1 MADNNNNTRRRGFS
15 PLLAFFLGLLFGIII
30 LIGAVAGAVIFA
42 LNYKLDNIAQNKDGD
57 GNYIYVNAD
66 PESGGVS
73 NVLELVKKVT
83 ELAGDSS
90 SLTLGQVEQL
100 LPVTNKLTD
109 GLYNALEQYI
119 EVDREEVK
127 AVRFSALGDYFKD
140 KVMEV
145 EVVNLLQQF
154 GGGLPDNE
162 IINMLLYDE
171 EDNPVTLRQLADG
184 DFLDALNEK
193 KVKDLIGESNEITDK
208 ILGDLTVGE
217 LLDGSADFEKIVN
230 EMEICTFVDVE
241 PSDAIMAFL
250 AFSVTDVQQTEG
262 DYSYK
267 GVYHPADGE
276 AEECFI
282 QTENGKIKDV
292 FTADGSQTHK
302 TNLSDVSKQVARL
315 TSTLKIKDIIT
326 IDESN
331 KLLSAVSD
339 STIEELPSY
348 IENMAINE
356 LYADNI
362 YGDSADHAN
371 PEPAKMYRAVRTV
384 TNPDEEKEYNPAYL
398 YYVEEDGK
406 YKLVNA
412 TSGNAGKITEEEFED
427 GIYYTYGEPNAM
439 WKLLLYSNGSE
450 KAFSVNK
457 ITDMITNVTANTRNT
472 TMRELHEAGL
482 MTFDKPE
489 ELDIKINYNGK
500 QTIGDLTLSELVG
513 FFVSIAQN
521 PAFGTLFGSGS

>member
-1 MADNNNNTRRRGFS
+1 M
-15 PLLAFFLGLLFGIII
+15 
-30 LIGAVAGAVIFA
+30 
-42 LNYKLDNIAQNKDGD
+42 
-57 GNYIYVNAD
+57 
-66 PESGGVS
+66 
-73 NVLELVKKVT
+73 
-83 ELAGDSS
+83 
-90 SLTLGQVEQL
+90 
-100 LPVTNKLTD
+100 
-109 GLYNALEQYI
+109 
-119 EVDREEVK
+119 
-127 AVRFSALGDYFKD
+127 
-140 KVMEV
+140 
-145 EVVNLLQQF
+145 
-154 GGGLPDNE
+154 
-162 IINMLLYDE
+162 
-171 EDNPVTLRQLADG
+171 
-184 DFLDALNEK
+184 
-193 KVKDLIGESNEITDK
+193 
-208 ILGDLTVGE
+208 
-217 LLDGSADFEKIVN
+217 
-230 EMEICTFVDVE
+230 
-241 PSDAIMAFL
+241 
-250 AFSVTDVQQTEG
+250 QQTEG
-262 DYSYK
+262 DYPYK

-302 TNLSDVSKQVARL
+302 TNLSDVSQQVSRL

-450 KAFSVNK
+450 KAFS
-457 ITDMITNVTANTRNT
+457 
-472 TMRELHEAGL
+472 
-482 MTFDKPE
+482 DKPE